1 MKFRCSLY
9 CKIPANIETQFEKS
23 SKTIDIFLSVSGYI
37 SCNASTLQSL
47 AQLHGE
53 WKLPVGFLFLSFR
66 LASTVLSLCFHRFSN
81 VSLIRGRV
89 ALRYAAGRFLEK
101 ERPSVV
107 RSIKIYA
114 CATSLQQARTLFWRQ
129 SRKRSPPPRRSFP
142 LSSLQLLEKDWL
154 QACTYS
160 PVRWPPR
167 PGVSS
172 RCRSAS
178 SSSSSSFSPPG
189 RLSLN
194 PWTVFSSSVLC
205 LQAQCLTQRRISV
218 GKLFASDFSSLL
230 KLIIE
235 GKMFMKLF
243 INVYV

>member
-129 SRKRSPPPRRSFP
+129 SRKRSPPPLVSSFFVAIAGKGLAASLYL
-142 LSSLQLLEKDWL
+142 LSSPLASTSRGILALSFRFFFFFFLIFPSW
-154 QACTYS
+154 S
-160 PVRWPPR
+160 F
-167 PGVSS
+167 VS
-172 RCRSAS
+172 
-178 SSSSSSFSPPG
+178 
-189 RLSLN
+189 
-194 PWTVFSSSVLC
+194 
-205 LQAQCLTQRRISV
+205 
-218 GKLFASDFSSLL
+218 
-230 KLIIE
+230 
-235 GKMFMKLF
+235 
-243 INVYV
+243 